1 MSASTP
7 TAKTSSNVVI
17 RCGHIIPQIR
27 LTPPDSRPA
36 KAPEVPEQDLGSNA
50 LYVPLRTEEIGW
62 EEGGL
67 IWAPKRFYYPTVNLY
82 GGEDDHIIGQYRGG
96 PKGYR
101 FIKVTD
107 SNFALANKD
116 EDEVQASS
124 GTGSAGS
131 SKKSKSQMPRGPV
144 KMTSSTSVKE
154 EESVKAEDATTIDNI
169 SYDDAMSTSLSSSA
183 SSTRQ
188 GSFSTDDGR
197 SSGADTGTTTPATS
211 DSPIQ
216 EEKGVFAEQLNDA
229 LNTALKV
236 QSDTGTIENGRH
248 TRRLAS
254 RAGACEIPSD
264 PVDAS
269 RLAGPL
275 KAQLQSNPLGHDRS
289 MVLTNDVPEKHFSSH
304 RGRSTSCLSISDDY
318 VSGQDATSEYAA
330 GWAYEQ
336 NMQSQLSNQ
345 DSLRTQID
353 SEMVNED
360 SR

>member
-1 MSASTP
+1 MSASTS

-36 KAPEVPEQDLGSNA
+36 KAPEVPEQELGSNS

-96 PKGYR
+96 PKGHR
-101 FIKVTD
+101 FIKITD

-116 EDEVQASS
+116 EDEVPSSS

-131 SKKSKSQMPRGPV
+131 SRKSKSQLPRGPV
-144 KMTSSTSVKE
+144 KMTSNTPAKE
-154 EESVKAEDATTIDNI
+154 EELVKAEEATTIDSI
-169 SYDDAMSTSLSSSA
+169 SYDDPMSTSMTSSA
-183 SSTRQ
+183 SSSRQ

-211 DSPIQ
+211 ESPVE
-216 EEKGVFAEQLNDA
+216 EEKGVFAEKLNDA

-236 QSDTGTIENGRH
+236 HGDTEMSENGRH
-248 TRRLAS
+248 TRKLAA

-289 MVLTNDVPEKHFSSH
+289 MILTKEVPEKHLSCH
-304 RGRSTSCLSISDDY
+304 RGKSIPCLSLAE
-318 VSGQDATSEYAA
+318 DATNEYSA

-336 NMQSQLSNQ
+336 NMQNQFSNQ
-345 DSLRTQID
+345 TSLRTQID
-353 SEMVNED
+353 SEMVN
-360 SR
+360 

>member
-1 MSASTP
+1 MSASTS
-7 TAKTSSNVVI
+7 TAKASSNVVI

-36 KAPEVPEQDLGSNA
+36 KAPEVPEQELGSNT

-101 FIKVTD
+101 FIKITD
-107 SNFALANKD
+107 SNFALADKD
-116 EDEVQASS
+116 EDEVPSSS

-131 SKKSKSQMPRGPV
+131 SRKSKSQLPRGPV
-144 KMTSSTSVKE
+144 KMTTNTPAKE
-154 EESVKAEDATTIDNI
+154 EEPVKAEESMTIDSI
-169 SYDDAMSTSLSSSA
+169 SYDDPMSTSVSSSA

-197 SSGADTGTTTPATS
+197 SSGADTGATTPAIS
-211 DSPIQ
+211 DSPVQ
-216 EEKGVFAEQLNDA
+216 EKGAFAEQLNDA

-236 QSDTGTIENGRH
+236 QSETEMSENGRH
-248 TRRLAS
+248 TRKLAT

-275 KAQLQSNPLGHDRS
+275 KAQLQANPLGHDRS
-289 MVLTNDVPEKHFSSH
+289 MVLTKNEVPEKHLSFH
-304 RGRSTSCLSISDDY
+304 RGKSISCLNISEEI
-318 VSGQDATSEYAA
+318 TNEYSA
-330 GWAYEQ
+330 GWSYEQ
-336 NMQSQLSNQ
+336 NMQNQLSDQN
-345 DSLRTQID
+345 SLRTQLD
-353 SEMVNED
+353 SEIVNEG

>member
-1 MSASTP
+1 MSASTS
-7 TAKTSSNVVI
+7 TAKTTNNVVI

-36 KAPEVPEQDLGSNA
+36 KAPEVPEQELGSNA

-101 FIKVTD
+101 FIKITD

-116 EDEVQASS
+116 EDEVPSSS

-131 SKKSKSQMPRGPV
+131 SRKSKSQLPRGPV
-144 KMTSSTSVKE
+144 KMTSSTPAKE
-154 EESVKAEDATTIDNI
+154 EELVKAEETISI
-169 SYDDAMSTSLSSSA
+169 GSTSYDDPMSPSVSSSA
-183 SSTRQ
+183 SSSRQ
-188 GSFSTDDGR
+188 GSFSTDDGH

-211 DSPIQ
+211 DSPVQ
-216 EEKGVFAEQLNDA
+216 EEKGVFADQLNNA
-229 LNTALKV
+229 LNTAMKV
-236 QSDTGTIENGRH
+236 QSETDKSENGRP
-248 TRRLAS
+248 TRKLAS
-254 RAGACEIPSD
+254 RAGSCEVPSD
-264 PVDAS
+264 PIDAS

-304 RGRSTSCLSISDDY
+304 RGRSMSRLSITDDY
-318 VSGQDATSEYAA
+318 MSGQDAINEYSA

-345 DSLRTQID
+345 DTIRTQID
-353 SEMVNED
+353 SEMVNQD